1 MFVRLAQTRAHP
13 TALLER
19 SESGELFIVWAN
31 AAAVARLGGDT
42 GSLREVS
49 AEYPRWEAL
58 CDAALASGRAVE
70 VDAEGL
76 AYTVTPLDARTL
88 AVESR
93 ERDRRFDM
101 LFSQHVD
108 GVFIMMLDEPIE
120 WVHGDRETLL
130 EYAYSHLRITAINE
144 EMCRQVGRPR
154 NELLGTVPR
163 DRWMHAEESWRRN
176 MSVLYDQGEV
186 HHSLYSMSATERRH
200 WVEGS
205 YACIHDDHGRIVGH
219 YGTQRDVDRERTAAL
234 ELSRSQHRLEL
245 AIEGGEIGVWEYD
258 PIERTVVYDRRWF
271 ERFGYDLERTP
282 WTETAWWAAQMHP
295 GDLAEF
301 ARSFISHRA
310 GEAKLHRVE
319 HRVRNAAGEWVWL
332 LTSGKVSAHAADGTP
347 LRYTGTS
354 VDITERKRLQDRLSA
369 SERMASIGTLAAGV
383 GHEINNPLT
392 YIMLNLELLER
403 ELGYDRPRL
412 ERMRQM
418 VDQTRYGTER
428 VRSVVRDLQAL
439 TRAHE
444 DHVTRIEP
452 ATILTRCLEIAH
464 HQIKHRA
471 QVIRT
476 FGPTPAVL
484 GNEGRMVQLFLN
496 LVINAAQAI
505 PEGDVERNRI
515 RITTATDAAN
525 RAVIE
530 ITDTGSGIA
539 AEHISRIFDPFFTT
553 KAVGEGTGLGLA
565 ICRTIVVSM
574 GGDIEVDTA
583 AGTTFRVRLPGA
595 PAATTDAA
603 ANPVPTPPRRQR
615 ILVIDD
621 EPHVGALLTRVLPE
635 HIVTAETSARAAL
648 VRLRRGERF
657 DHILCDLMMPDL
669 TGMDFYDSLAYID
682 PTLQRRVIF
691 ISAGAFT
698 DRARTFLEQVSNPR
712 LDKPFD
718 MAALA
723 AMLQ

>member
-1 MFVRLAQTRAHP
+1 MRLAQTRAHP

-42 GSLREVS
+42 GALREVT
-49 AEYPRWEAL
+49 AEYPRWEAV
-58 CDAALASGRAVE
+58 CDAAFASGRAIE

-76 AYTVTPLDARTL
+76 AYTVTPLDAHTL

-93 ERDRRFDM
+93 ARDPRLDM
-101 LFSQHVD
+101 MFAQHVD
-108 GVFIMMLDEPIE
+108 GVFIMMLDEPID
-120 WVHGDRETLL
+120 WAHGDREALL

-144 EMCRQVGRPR
+144 EMCRQIGRPR

-163 DRWMHAEESWRRN
+163 DRWMHAEQSWRRN
-176 MSVLYDQGEV
+176 ISVLYDQGQV
-186 HHSLYSMSATERRH
+186 HHSLFAMASNERKH

-205 YACIHDDHGRIVGH
+205 YVCIYDSQGRIAGH
-219 YGTQRDVDRERTAAL
+219 YGTQRDVERERTATL
-234 ELSRSQHRLEL
+234 ELARSQHRLEL

-258 PIERTVVYDRRWF
+258 PVKRTVIYDRKWF
-271 ERFGYDLERTP
+271 ERFGFDLDRTP
-282 WTETAWWAAQMHP
+282 WTNTAWWAAQMHP
-295 GDLAEF
+295 NDLAEF

-310 GEAKLHRVE
+310 GESKLHRVE
-319 HRVRNAAGEWVWL
+319 HRVKNAAGEWVWL
-332 LTSGKVSAHAADGTP
+332 LTSGKVSARAADGTP

-403 ELGYDRPRL
+403 ELSYDKPRL
-412 ERMRQM
+412 ERMRTM

-444 DHVTRIEP
+444 DRVTRIEP

-476 FGPTPAVL
+476 LDPTPAVL

-496 LVINAAQAI
+496 LIINAAQAI
-505 PEGDVERNRI
+505 PEGDVARNCI
-515 RITTATDAAN
+515 RVTTSTDASN

-530 ITDTGSGIA
+530 IADTGTGIA
-539 AEHISRIFDPFFTT
+539 PEHVSRIFDPFFTT

-574 GGDIEVDTA
+574 GGDIDVDTG
-583 AGTTFRVRLPGA
+583 AGTTFRVRLPAA
-595 PAATTDAA
+595 PSPEADAATPAESAA
-603 ANPVPTPPRRQR
+603 PRRQR
-615 ILVIDD
+615 VLVIDD
-621 EPHVGALLTRVLPE
+621 EPHVGTLLARVLPE
-635 HIVTAETSARAAL
+635 HVITAETSARAAL
-648 VRLRRGERF
+648 VRLRRGEQY

-669 TGMDFYDSLAYID
+669 TGMDFYDALAYID
-682 PTLQRRVIF
+682 PALQRRVIF

-718 MAALA
+718 MAELA